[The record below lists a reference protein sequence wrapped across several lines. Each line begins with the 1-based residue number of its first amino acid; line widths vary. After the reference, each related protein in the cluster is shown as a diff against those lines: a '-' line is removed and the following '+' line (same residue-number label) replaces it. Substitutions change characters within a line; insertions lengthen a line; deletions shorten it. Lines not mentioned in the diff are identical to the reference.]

1 MYDRILDTP
10 ASSVFLFG
18 PRGTGKTTFVRQRLP
33 NAHSYDL
40 LDSETFLRLSQA
52 PQRLYDECRL
62 LACGSWV
69 VIDEV
74 QRIPTLLN
82 EVHRLIEGEG
92 LRFVLTGS
100 SARKLRRG
108 GVNLLAGR
116 ALGKAMFPLVSSELG
131 EDANM
136 MQMLRFGSLPSVV
149 GHVKPMDYLHSYTS
163 TYLAQEVQ
171 QEALTRNLG
180 AFSRFLEVAARQNA
194 QQTNMLNIAR
204 EAGVKRSTV
213 AHYFEILE
221 DTLLGNFLPA
231 WKLKSRTR
239 QVKASKFY
247 FFDCGVTRSLSGRL
261 PYPPSQEELGPLL
274 EALVVNELRAYIS
287 YQNLYYPL
295 HYWSSYS
302 GSEVDVLLETQ
313 DGHVAIEI
321 KASHRWDRK
330 FHRALKS
337 VAEDLGRSSTA
348 TYGVYMGAQQ
358 VLVDDVRV
366 LPVQDFLKAL
376 WRGELIR

>member
-1 MYDRILDTP
+1 MYDRILETP
-10 ASSVFLFG
+10 TSSVFLFG

-33 NAHSYDL
+33 NARRYDL

-52 PQRLYDECRL
+52 PQQLYGECRL
-62 LACGSWV
+62 LARGSWI

-74 QRIPTLLN
+74 QRIPALLN
-82 EVHRLIEGEG
+82 EVHRLIEDEG

-116 ALGKAMFPLVSSELG
+116 ALGKSLFPLVSSELG
-131 EDANM
+131 EDVNVA
-136 MQMLRFGSLPSVV
+136 QMLRFGCLPSVL
-149 GHVKPMDYLHSYTS
+149 GCAKPVDYLRSYTA
-163 TYLAQEVQ
+163 TYLTQEVQ

-194 QQTNMLNIAR
+194 QQTNMLNISR
-204 EAGVKRSTV
+204 EASVKRSTV
-213 AHYFEILE
+213 AHYFGILE
-221 DTLLGNFLPA
+221 DTLLGHFLPA

-247 FFDCGVTRSLSGRL
+247 FFDCGVTRSLTGRL

-274 EALVVNELRAYIS
+274 EALVLNELRAYIS
-287 YQNLYYPL
+287 YKSLYYPL

-313 DGHVAIEI
+313 DGYVAIEI
-321 KASHRWDRK
+321 KASRRWERK

-337 VAEDLGRSSTA
+337 VAEDLDRASTA
-348 TYGVYMGAQQ
+348 SYGVYMGPTQM
-358 VLVDDVRV
+358 LVDDVRV
-366 LPVQDFLKAL
+366 MPVQDFLQAL